1 MSVSRI
7 ASRLLVSG
15 LRCARTAQLT
25 QSSSILQQQSTLTAA
40 RSFCCSAQ
48 RGYASKT
55 TEDLAQ
61 FLSEE
66 IKAEKDNQR
75 ESPKI
80 EGFKVEQEGADLKFT
95 KDFQSEKITVQLNI
109 NHTVDSSE
117 PDDGSE
123 EAPEMKSRP
132 NFEVDI
138 EKGGKTLSFTCSY
151 IHEHDGPEREAK
163 EQGFED
169 VFTIDE
175 VTMYEGEWTEKNYA
189 VAGDILD
196 GQLYDLFMNMLDE
209 RGVTQGFAD
218 NLSDYCS
225 TYEHSRYI
233 KVLED
238 VQKFVK

>member
-15 LRCARTAQLT
+15 LRCARTAKLT

-95 KDFQSEKITVQLNI
+95 KDFQSEK
-109 NHTVDSSE
+109 
-117 PDDGSE
+117 
-123 EAPEMKSRP
+123 
-132 NFEVDI
+132 
-138 EKGGKTLSFTCSY
+138 
-151 IHEHDGPEREAK
+151 
-163 EQGFED
+163 
-169 VFTIDE
+169 
-175 VTMYEGEWTEKNYA
+175 
-189 VAGDILD
+189 
-196 GQLYDLFMNMLDE
+196 
-209 RGVTQGFAD
+209 
-218 NLSDYCS
+218 
-225 TYEHSRYI
+225 
-233 KVLED
+233 
-238 VQKFVK
+238 